1 MLYPNRAEQ
10 TRRRP
15 APTAGVLFVLFCLN
29 HSCLKL
35 SPLFKKKQQKHQ
47 KHTTPKKTK
56 TNISFLKKKK
66 KKERGA
72 RRFRLPRFLG
82 NVSRGGFESHRQK
95 KVKLLHPNSGR
106 VVGGDVTLWN
116 SSRLLRQLREFAHVR
131 QQASGESSS
140 QSTAARTPLRQ
151 HPCMYGGDV

>member
-35 SPLFKKKQQKHQ
+35 SPLFLKNNSNNNNTASPKKQNAQ
-47 KHTTPKKTK
+47 TC
-56 TNISFLKKKK
+56 FKKKK